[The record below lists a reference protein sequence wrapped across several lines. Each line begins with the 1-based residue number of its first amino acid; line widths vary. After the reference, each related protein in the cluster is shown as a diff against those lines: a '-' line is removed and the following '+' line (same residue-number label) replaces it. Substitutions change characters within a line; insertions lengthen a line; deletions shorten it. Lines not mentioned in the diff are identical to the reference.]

1 MEGTMVTGATSV
13 VASAVAGSGVLRMVL
28 QEERVFLESGILGCT
43 VARDQLPRSSL
54 QRIGGER
61 EREEREAI

>member
-1 MEGTMVTGATSV
+1 M

-28 QEERVFLESGILGCT
+28 QEERVFLESGILGCKGS
-43 VARDQLPRSSL
+43 ASSL
-54 QRIGGER
+54 ISAEDRRGAR